1 LVYLFFLIL
10 ASFTTRLVWD
20 LIWKINILFSLLIII
35 LISFVITPFLYFTLW
50 KVLLIARNMKL
61 FKDSKTSLIEREYHF
76 YDDEIKI
83 KSEYED
89 KKIKY
94 KYFKNL
100 KESKF
105 HIFLFTNPLQAT
117 ILPKKHFFKEQIE
130 FIKTKI
136 QSTN

>member
-1 LVYLFFLIL
+1 
-10 ASFTTRLVWD
+10 
-20 LIWKINILFSLLIII
+20 
-35 LISFVITPFLYFTLW
+35 
-50 KVLLIARNMKL
+50 MKL

-117 ILPKKHFFKEQIE
+117 ILPKKHFSKEQIE